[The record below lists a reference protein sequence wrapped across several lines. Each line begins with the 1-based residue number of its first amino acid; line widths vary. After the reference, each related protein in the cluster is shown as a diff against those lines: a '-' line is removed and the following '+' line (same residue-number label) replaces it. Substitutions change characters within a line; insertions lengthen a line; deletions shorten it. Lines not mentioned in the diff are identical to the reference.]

1 MSEERDNPNVQL
13 NRSWLFSSQGQRAIS
28 ALINPSQGTQRA
40 TRGNR
45 ELETQSSST
54 ENASENPEVH
64 ENIEVN
70 RHYSFGEIDTSLIP
84 ESEDRETRRNRQIG
98 SRTPS
103 RASANSESELTSYDS
118 SIFDPRE
125 IRYRSTMA
133 QAPRNITASAIDEDI
148 ESLRKQLSNEGE
160 ETVIEAGT
168 HRNRETEQME
178 IMVEFMSDMRVQLQG
193 IQEHFHTQILRLQEQ
208 FVDLQEQQRDIR
220 NTIRPVA
227 FGPDN
232 RAQVS
237 PRRVTETN
245 VTYGRGPSDIRSRSL
260 PATSY
265 MQLKEARSIIPEID
279 GTSQHKIQ
287 EFLSASTYAME
298 SINPTEESQ
307 LLKAILCTKLKGKV
321 MLDFQTRNIQT
332 FAELKQELEV
342 CYTTRKSI
350 AHLQLEFNTL
360 KQKQGEGAQ
369 AYGLRVDQLAMKLY
383 ESTIEGKGHTVAEKN
398 TIKGTIQGQA
408 LQNFQLGL
416 QEDIKIIVR
425 SRNYSNLQ
433 EAIAVAASEE
443 KMRGPNVMNKPN
455 YKAVGTTREKPP
467 QCAKCGKW
475 GHHGRECRTSRF
487 ANRFNLPKADGQRV
501 NALEKYCKHC
511 KKTGHL
517 RDECWL
523 LNGRPEKGANSN
535 DNVRPR
541 AIKYT
546 KSDKGKGDDSDNES
560 EVTAKRT
567 ARPSRTY

>member
-1 MSEERDNPNVQL
+1 
-13 NRSWLFSSQGQRAIS
+13 
-28 ALINPSQGTQRA
+28 
-40 TRGNR
+40 
-45 ELETQSSST
+45 
-54 ENASENPEVH
+54 
-64 ENIEVN
+64 
-70 RHYSFGEIDTSLIP
+70 
-84 ESEDRETRRNRQIG
+84 
-98 SRTPS
+98 
-103 RASANSESELTSYDS
+103 
-118 SIFDPRE
+118 
-125 IRYRSTMA
+125 MA

-148 ESLRKQLSNEGE
+148 ESLREQLSNEGE

-178 IMVEFMSDMRVQLQG
+178 IMIEFMSDMRVQLQG
-193 IQEHFHTQILRLQEQ
+193 IQEHFYTQILRLQEQ

-232 RAQVS
+232 KAQVS

-260 PATSY
+260 SATSY

-307 LLKAILCTKLKGKV
+307 LLKAILCTKLKRKV

-332 FAELKQELEV
+332 FAELKQELEA

-360 KQKQGEGAQ
+360 KQKQGKSAQ
-369 AYGLRVDQLAMKLY
+369 TYGLRVDQLAMKLY

-443 KMRGPNVMNKPN
+443 KMRGSNVMNKPN

-467 QCAKCGKW
+467 QCAKCGK
-475 GHHGRECRTSRF
+475 
-487 ANRFNLPKADGQRV
+487 
-501 NALEKYCKHC
+501 
-511 KKTGHL
+511 
-517 RDECWL
+517 
-523 LNGRPEKGANSN
+523 
-535 DNVRPR
+535 
-541 AIKYT
+541 
-546 KSDKGKGDDSDNES
+546 
-560 EVTAKRT
+560 
-567 ARPSRTY
+567 